1 LLLGNRAAT
10 STRRQRCPAAARAR
24 RSIFDDDPFL
34 SSSTRSLF
42 DELDREV
49 ADLNSRIASELPP
62 APVRSPSSSPSV
74 RATANDEATTTTT
87 TDRLMPGGK
96 GYARTRSSSGR
107 SGNAAWSSSE
117 SVVGW
122 GVEPPRYSAP
132 ASSSS
137 TPFYFSPFAT
147 LLGASLLLYAAVAAR
162 FARAASEGAT
172 SYKRQ
177 SRWKLAL
184 LWPLLAAFSPEFKE
198 ELGDAV
204 LLKRKKKKK
213 KEEEEEEVE
222 KDGVS

>member
-1 LLLGNRAAT
+1 MLRAHSRAAEPLLLGNRAAT

-34 SSSTRSLF
+34 SSTRSLF

-62 APVRSPSSSPSV
+62 APVRSSSSSPFV
-74 RATANDEATTTTT
+74 RANANDEATTTTT

-107 SGNAAWSSSE
+107 SGNASWSSSE
-117 SVVGW
+117 SVVVW

-132 ASSSS
+132 VSSSS
-137 TPFYFSPFAT
+137 TPFYFSPFST

-204 LLKRKKKKK
+204 LLKRKKKTK
-213 KEEEEEEVE
+213 
-222 KDGVS
+222 